1 MYRPFVCFFSGLSK
15 EEGVQILPERNYV
28 LVWSDEFDGSAGELV
43 DSSNWSYDIGRGV
56 DGWGNQE
63 LQFYRDVADN
73 VSLDGEGNL
82 AITARNTPLEEHRS
96 RLVE

>member
-1 MYRPFVCFFSGLSK
+1 M
-15 EEGVQILPERNYV
+15 
-28 LVWSDEFDGSAGELV
+28 WSDEFDGSAGELV

-73 VSLDGEGNL
+73 VSLTERDLPSQHETL
-82 AITARNTPLEEHRS
+82 LWRS
-96 RLVE
+96 TVHVW